1 MMVPPAAVE
10 GGDDERSDVIPVLQS
25 EPSVTTGLF
34 RISYEP
40 PYHAID
46 VRGESG
52 EFGWVV

>member
-1 MMVPPAAVE
+1 MVPPAAVE